1 MMTGDNMK
9 DRMKNLIPL
18 ALLVAIVLL
27 FFSKILFTDKIVRAP
42 DIINEFYW
50 TVKDV
55 YKVSF
60 SDLFRLDLKAV
71 WDMYQNSGIT
81 TEGGWVAQQFLVLK
95 TFLFWLIPPPASVA
109 WFMVL
114 NLIFGGVGTYC
125 CCRLIGASRIAS
137 LAGGLLFSMAPENA
151 SLINAGHVLK
161 IATICFAPW
170 VFYCYERAVQSRR
183 LFWFLTTG
191 MVLAFQFFHGH
202 WQIAFYTC
210 LALGLYGVL
219 RGIGILVAEKWKS
232 ASKLVALNLVMLAFF
247 LSSVAISLMPLAS
260 WSKDTNRGVQ
270 SGENSGKGGLNRD
283 EAMSWSLPPEELA
296 SFAIP
301 GFFGLSRQEGGENPT
316 NIRSYYWGR
325 MNFTQTT
332 SYMGLLPWMLLPLPL
347 LFRRDRYTWL
357 ALAAVGAGIFFS
369 MGKYSFFYTFLY
381 DHFPGIN
388 RFRVPKMMMFIPVL
402 GLSLI
407 AARGIDCLR
416 DAEIRGTQAFRRY
429 LIGIWG
435 VPCLLLILYGVIH
448 FRQEYWIDRF
458 VDILGQPTRYEQGA
472 ALIVQRW
479 SNLTYETVIAIGMSA
494 LYALVLTLSRL
505 GSAVRFIPV
514 FLIAL
519 FIADVGRINAKF
531 MFLVDVP
538 QKAAAKNTPVMDFLL
553 KQPGHYR
560 SFPVT
565 GDPMPYAMK
574 GIPVM
579 FTSSPVQQQRWQEFL
594 DNFNFASPMLDIMNV
609 KYVIYDTAQYQQ
621 ERALMGDRFVPV
633 FNSPDG
639 AEVVA
644 ENRRVMPKG
653 WLVPSVVQVQNP
665 RQALFIIRDPGFAP
679 QNLAIVETTPPIA
692 LDQSGAAQ
700 PAGEVS
706 LQQYEGEL
714 IRFKANVARNALLVT
729 GEKYANGWKATVDG
743 RPAEIQRVDY
753 VLRGVY
759 LTPGVHEVRFV
770 FDPVSFKIGKWLTL
784 GSFAIFGVMLVWEW
798 RRKKDRG

>member
-1 MMTGDNMK
+1 
-9 DRMKNLIPL
+9 
-18 ALLVAIVLL
+18 
-27 FFSKILFTDKIVRAP
+27 
-42 DIINEFYW
+42 
-50 TVKDV
+50 
-55 YKVSF
+55 
-60 SDLFRLDLKAV
+60 
-71 WDMYQNSGIT
+71 
-81 TEGGWVAQQFLVLK
+81 
-95 TFLFWLIPPPASVA
+95 
-109 WFMVL
+109 VL
-114 NLIFGGVGTYC
+114 NLIFGGIGAYLF
-125 CCRLIGASRIAS
+125 CRLLGASHVAS
-137 LAGGLLFSMAPENA
+137 IAGGLLFSLAPENA

-170 VFYCYERAVQSRR
+170 VFYCYERALQSRR
-183 LFWFLTTG
+183 IIWFLTTG

-202 WQIAFYTC
+202 WQIAYYTC
-210 LALGLYGVL
+210 LALGVYGVM
-219 RGIGILVAEKWKS
+219 RGIGILVAEKWKV
-232 ASKLVALNLVMLAFF
+232 ASKVVALNLVMTAFF

-296 SFAIP
+296 AFVIP

-316 NIRSYYWGR
+316 NIKSYYWGR

-357 ALAAVGAGIFFS
+357 ALAAVGVGIFFS
-369 MGKYSFFYTFLY
+369 MGKYSFFYQFIYEHL
-381 DHFPGIN
+381 PGIN

-402 GLSLI
+402 GLSFV

-416 DAEIRGTQAFRRY
+416 DAEIRATKMFKRY

-435 VPCLLLILYGVIH
+435 VPCVLLMLYGVIH
-448 FRQEYWIDRF
+448 FGEEYWIGRF
-458 VDILGQPTRYEQGA
+458 VDMLAQPTRYEQGS
-472 ALIVQRW
+472 ALIAQRW

-494 LYALVLTLSRL
+494 LYALILTLSRL
-505 GSAVRFIPV
+505 GGAVRFVPV

-531 MFLVDVP
+531 LFLVDVP
-538 QKAAAKNTPVMDFLL
+538 QKAAAKSTPVMDFLL
-553 KQPGHYR
+553 KQPGNYR

-565 GDPMPYAMK
+565 GDPMPYAAK
-574 GIPVM
+574 EIPVM

-594 DNFNFASPMLDIMNV
+594 DSFNFASPMLDIMNV
-609 KYVIYDTAQYQQ
+609 KYVIYDTPQYQQ

-633 FNSPDG
+633 FTSPDG
-639 AEVVA
+639 AETVV

-653 WLVPSVVQVQNP
+653 WLVPSVVQVQGA
-665 RQALFIIRDPGFAP
+665 RQALSIIQNPGFTP
-679 QNLAIVETTPPIA
+679 QNLALVEKSAPIA
-692 LDQSGAAQ
+692 LDPSSASMQS
-700 PAGEVS
+700 AGEVS

-714 IRFKANVARNALLVT
+714 IRFKANASRNALLVT
-729 GEKYANGWKATVDG
+729 GEKYADGWKATVDG

-759 LTPGVHEVRFV
+759 LTPGTHEVSFV
-770 FDPVSFKIGKWLTL
+770 FDPMSFKIGKWLTL
-784 GSFAIFGVMLVWEW
+784 SSFAIFGVMLVWEW
-798 RRKKDRG
+798 RRKKERG